1 MDYKVVVDIGVNPPI
16 LLLNSKVAITHFES
30 DTRQMFETDE
40 GSFIYF
46 KDEQKL
52 HKVTQES
59 YVNALIRVITFVDY
73 KVNEDKK
80 KSYDS

>member
-16 LLLNSKVAITHFES
+16 LLLNSNVAITHFES

-52 HKVTQES
+52 HKVTEEV
-59 YVNALIRVITFVDY
+59 YTKALIKVITFVDY
-73 KVNEDKK
+73 KVNEQSNKAI
-80 KSYDS
+80 